1 MDIYTAEA
9 QQSSRAS
16 GWKAAL
22 KVLVVAAG
30 LVLGAILG
38 LFGALYFGLID
49 FSC

>member
-9 QQSSRAS
+9 QQASRGS

-22 KVLVVAAG
+22 KVIVIAVG

-38 LFGALYFGLID
+38 VIGAFYFGLIEIR
-49 FSC
+49 C